1 MNIEEE
7 FRQLDF
13 TDNEI
18 KVYLTLLRV
27 GRSKAGKLAKEASIE
42 RTSTY
47 NSLKKLIEKGLV
59 ASVIES
65 NESVFS
71 PAEPSK
77 IIDMFKEK
85 QERASLIVPKLKELK
100 KFEREKESIL
110 KFRGYSGVKTVLN
123 DVLNSCKTGDEY
135 LIMGTE
141 GQLSE
146 RIPVFAKIFVSRKDT
161 KKLRARILMKES
173 SEGKPQSKF
182 TKVRFVPQE
191 VVSPANVT
199 IYSDKVAVVLWSE
212 TPEAIIIDN
221 SDVAK
226 TFKSYFE
233 FMWKSAKQNTLK
245 TYK

>member
-1 MNIEEE
+1 MSIEEE
-7 FRQLDF
+7 LRQLDF

-27 GRSKAGKLAKEASIE
+27 GRSKAGKLSKESSIE

-47 NSLKKLIEKGLV
+47 NALKRLVEKGLV

-65 NESVFS
+65 NETVFS
-71 PAEPSK
+71 PAEPEK

-85 QERASLIVPKLKELK
+85 EERASMLVPKLKELK
-100 KFEREKESIL
+100 KFEKEKENIL

-123 DVLNSCKTGDEY
+123 DVLNTCKQSEEY

-146 RIPVFAKIFVSRKDT
+146 RMPVFAKIFVARKD
-161 KKLRARILMKES
+161 KKDLKARILMKEG
-173 SEGKPQSKF
+173 SEGKPFSKF
-182 TKVRFVPQE
+182 TKVKYVPQE

-199 IYSDKVAVVLWSE
+199 IYKDKVAVMLWSAI
-212 TPEAIIIDN
+212 PEAIIIDN

-233 FMWKSAKQNTLK
+233 FMWKNAR
-245 TYK
+245 

>member
-1 MNIEEE
+1 MSVEEE
-7 FRQLDF
+7 LRQLDF

-27 GRSKAGKLAKEASIE
+27 GRSKAGKLAKESSME

-47 NSLKKLIEKGLV
+47 NALKRLVEKGLV
-59 ASVIES
+59 ASIIES
-65 NESVFS
+65 NETVFS
-71 PAEPSK
+71 PAEPEK

-85 QERASLIVPKLKELK
+85 EERASMLIPKLKELK
-100 KFEREKESIL
+100 KFEREKENIL
-110 KFRGYSGVKTVLN
+110 KFRGYAGVKTVLN
-123 DVLNSCKTGDEY
+123 DVLNNCKNNDEY

-141 GQLSE
+141 GQLSN
-146 RIPVFAKIFVSRKDT
+146 RMPVFSKIFVAKKD
-161 KKLRARILMKES
+161 KKNLKAKILMKEG

-182 TKVRFVPQE
+182 TKTKFVPQE

-199 IYSDKVAVVLWSE
+199 IYKDKVSIVLWSE
-212 TPEAIIIDN
+212 IPEAIIIDN

-233 FMWKSAKQNTLK
+233 FMWTNAKN
-245 TYK
+245 